1 MLKKI
6 LLVVFITCICNNINA
21 TDMGNSVGH
30 NVTTQQH
37 SSKKNSSNN
46 NKVTIDNDKY
56 KNNYCSNNG
65 STVDTKKIQS
75 GIYNEKIGGEI
86 NEFKDDFVE
95 QNIPVESDKT
105 YDSWS
110 EMDEY
115 DSEYRQSYDN
125 ESIQSES
132 DGEIEELEIALKN
145 LNDTMAS
152 NQNRNDSTLFLKKD
166 MTYSIDEE
174 NESLEEE

>member
-1 MLKKI
+1 M
-6 LLVVFITCICNNINA
+6 
-21 TDMGNSVGH
+21 
-30 NVTTQQH
+30 
-37 SSKKNSSNN
+37 
-46 NKVTIDNDKY
+46 
-56 KNNYCSNNG
+56 
-65 STVDTKKIQS
+65 
-75 GIYNEKIGGEI
+75 
-86 NEFKDDFVE
+86 
-95 QNIPVESDKT
+95 

-115 DSEYRQSYDN
+115 DSEYSQSYDN

>member
-1 MLKKI
+1 M
-6 LLVVFITCICNNINA
+6 
-21 TDMGNSVGH
+21 
-30 NVTTQQH
+30 
-37 SSKKNSSNN
+37 
-46 NKVTIDNDKY
+46 
-56 KNNYCSNNG
+56 
-65 STVDTKKIQS
+65 
-75 GIYNEKIGGEI
+75 
-86 NEFKDDFVE
+86 NEFKSDFIE
-95 QNIPVESDKT
+95 QNIPAESDKM

-115 DSEYRQSYDN
+115 DSEYSQSYDN